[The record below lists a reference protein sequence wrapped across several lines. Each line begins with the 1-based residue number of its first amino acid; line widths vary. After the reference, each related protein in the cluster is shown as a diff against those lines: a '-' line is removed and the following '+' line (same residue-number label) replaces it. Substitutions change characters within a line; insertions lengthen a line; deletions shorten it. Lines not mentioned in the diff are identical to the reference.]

1 MNQNTVAELLALVEV
16 EEKEAGLRLEEAQ
29 KVEEDNDYSDAME
42 SMERTYAEGY
52 VDALAYVIDLLKGN
66 N

>member
-1 MNQNTVAELLALVEV
+1 MNQNTVAELLALVEA